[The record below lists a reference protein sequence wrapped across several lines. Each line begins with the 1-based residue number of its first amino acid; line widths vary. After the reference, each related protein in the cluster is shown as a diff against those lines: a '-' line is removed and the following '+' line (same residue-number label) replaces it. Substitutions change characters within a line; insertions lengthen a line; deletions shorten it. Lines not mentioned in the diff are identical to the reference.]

1 MNDFIRKFQDQL
13 SATLSGFDR
22 LVFRGKLWQ
31 NAVSGMKGYLWAHP
45 VPAKDFASHVDA
57 VSERVKQESVASF
70 VASHRP
76 VLYLN
81 SGKED
86 KQHIAIEMAARDR
99 IREGPLCALTAV
111 ELCTSYKVG
120 RNQETQR
127 PDLMLARRKC
137 LFVYH
142 YWIHPVFGF
151 MSARLQTWF
160 PFPLY
165 LYMNGREWLA
175 RQMDQSGIRYRRH
188 DNCFTWVEDP
198 ERAQALLD
206 QQVRTNWVEAFDPIA
221 RQVHPLLFSE
231 LSVNYP
237 MRYAWDCQDSEW
249 ATDLVFRDPAALR
262 RLVPRLLQLGVVT
275 LSSADVLRFM
285 GKKVTRN
292 GNAAGGLK
300 LPLSSDLKMRVNGAR
315 IKHRLGPN
323 SVKLYDKAYDQSG
336 AVLRAEATISQA
348 AYFQVYR
355 RTDKPH
361 SEVAKRDLRQST
373 ADLVH
378 RALVSQQVVDR
389 YYCELAT
396 VDDTTTLEELTS
408 AVAQHVIW
416 NGQSVR
422 ALRPFDADDH
432 ALLQAVHRGEFTIT
446 GFRNKDLQQLL
457 YSTRSIDQTE
467 QRRRSASITRK
478 LRILRAHG
486 LISKRR
492 HSHRYDVTSKGR
504 LFLNAILLAHTITV
518 QQITALAA

>member
-1 MNDFIRKFQDQL
+1 MNDFIRKFQHQL

-22 LVFRGKLWQ
+22 VVFRGKLWHD
-31 NAVSGMKGYLWAHP
+31 AVSGMKGYLWAHH
-45 VPAKDFASHVDA
+45 VGAKDFPSHVDA
-57 VSERVKQESVASF
+57 VSERVKQASVASF
-70 VASHRP
+70 LASGRP

-81 SGKED
+81 SGKEN
-86 KQHIAIEMAARDR
+86 KQQIAIEIAARDG
-99 IREGPLCALTAV
+99 IREGPICALTAV
-111 ELCTSYKVG
+111 ELCTSYKIG
-120 RNQETQR
+120 RNQKTQL
-127 PDLMLARRKC
+127 PDLMVARRKC

-175 RQMDQSGIRYRRH
+175 RQMDQAGIRYRRH

-206 QQVRTNWVEAFDPIA
+206 QQVRTNWVEAFDPIVH
-221 RQVHPLLFSE
+221 QVHPLLFSE
-231 LSVNYP
+231 LCVNYP
-237 MRYAWDCQDSEW
+237 MKYFWVCQDSEW

-262 RLVPRLLQLGVVT
+262 RLMPRLLQLGVIT
-275 LSSADVLRFM
+275 LSSPDVLRFM

-292 GNAAGGLK
+292 GNAAAGLK
-300 LPLSSDLKMRVNGAR
+300 LPLSSDLKIRVNGAR

-323 SVKLYDKAYDQSG
+323 SVKLYDKAYDESG
-336 AVLRAEATISQA
+336 AVLRAEVTISQA

-361 SEVAKRDLRQST
+361 SEVAKRNMRQSII
-373 ADLVH
+373 DMPH
-378 RALVSQQVVDR
+378 RAVVSQQIVDR
-389 YYCELAT
+389 YYCELAA
-396 VDDTTTLEELTS
+396 VDDTSTLEELTS
-408 AVAQHVIW
+408 AVGQRVIW
-416 NGQSVR
+416 NQKSVR
-422 ALRPFDADDH
+422 GLRPFDADDH

-446 GFRNKDLQQLL
+446 GVRNKDLQQLL
-457 YSTRSIDQTE
+457 YSMPPKHQAE
-467 QRRRSASITRK
+467 QRRRSASVTRK

-486 LISKRR
+486 LISRR
-492 HSHRYDVTSKGR
+492 HKSHRYDVTAKGR
-504 LFLNAILLAHTITV
+504 LFLNAVLLARTLTV